1 MSMHILPTDL
11 KWKVVETTHAAALC
25 QLKAASK
32 DWRALVRSVLRQRLW
47 VEPCGRVGQPVPAGV
62 HSITDLDV
70 KCLNEAGRLWEVV
83 VAGRRLPQLARLHG
97 WGFVV
102 DVQAV
107 REVGL
112 GAEQEDDD
120 DDEDEEEYAPLGG
133 VGLRSCIQGEG
144 DPPDELLLA
153 AVACAASGKVRGV
166 PVQRLREDDAIDEL
180 DLNDADIGDTG
191 VTLLGLMLPPAMSLR
206 SLKYATNPN
215 PNPNP

>member
-97 WGFVV
+97 FGFVV

-107 REVGL
+107 REAGL
-112 GAEQEDDD
+112 EEGDDD
-120 DDEDEEEYAPLGG
+120 DDAPLGRDT
-133 VGLRSCIQGEG
+133 LRSCIQVEG
-144 DPPDELLLA
+144 DPPHELLLA
-153 AVACAASGKVRGV
+153 AVA
-166 PVQRLREDDAIDEL
+166 
-180 DLNDADIGDTG
+180 
-191 VTLLGLMLPPAMSLR
+191 
-206 SLKYATNPN
+206 
-215 PNPNP
+215 